1 MKITCPNCKC
11 SGDAPDEMIGKPVQC
26 SGCNRVF
33 EVPPAIPSKQET
45 GIQLPQQRIETG
57 IQLPQQR
64 AETGIQLPRPAE
76 RIKEEGQSPKVSEA
90 TAKRLVGIFTAVF
103 GVFSVMCCMMSW
115 SFVFAFDAGV
125 PNTPTLILV
134 YSGWAFPF
142 VCWLSILAAWGLK
155 GLHRHR
161 ASVAVFGLPVLN
173 ICVIAFAI
181 IWLQWAFGG
190 SFRNQQFFDEA
201 ERKHQAF
208 LAAKASPPMTGGIH
222 FEKTTQVV
230 KQGQDV
236 TFIAVRGSIGD
247 IGFEKR
253 TKTGITY
260 SRVSRGREH
269 EDRRFG
275 VSLVHTEGRITFKA
289 HSNATVGLYSIFVY
303 EPGKRDNQDILLRVE
318 VAN

>member
-11 SGDAPDEMIGKPVQC
+11 SGDAPDEMIGKPIQC

-33 EVPPAIPSKQET
+33 EVPPVIPSKLET
-45 GIQLPQQRIETG
+45 GIQVPQRQIETG
-57 IQLPQQR
+57 IQVQQHEQR
-64 AETGIQLPRPAE
+64 PKETTQLPRMSPAL
-76 RIKEEGQSPKVSEA
+76 A
-90 TAKRLVGIFTAVF
+90 NRLVTIFTAIF
-103 GVFSVMCCMMSW
+103 GACSVMCCMISW

-125 PNTPTLILV
+125 PNTPTLTLV

-161 ASVAVFGLPVLN
+161 ASVAVFGFPVFN

-181 IWLQWAFGG
+181 IWLQWAYGG

-208 LAAKASPPMTGGIH
+208 LAAKASPPMTGSIQ

-275 VSLVHTEGRITFKA
+275 VSLFHTEGRITFKA